1 MRTRHLA
8 SLTLALTLGAASL
21 AAAQSTTTP
30 AATEAVQAA
39 QVTAVAAADSRPRH
53 RHRHRHH
60 RRHAR
65 LFRGVHLT
73 TDQRAK
79 LSTIRDQ
86 YRTQSRVLF
95 HQIRTARHAA
105 RAATARTDTAAVSAA
120 RATMRDAHA
129 KFASL
134 RTQWK
139 SDARGVLTPDQ
150 QTQFDKNAARGRS

>member
-8 SLTLALTLGAASL
+8 SLSLALTLGAASL

-30 AATEAVQAA
+30 AATETVQSTPAP
-39 QVTAVAAADSRPRH
+39 TANSRPRH

-60 RRHAR
+60 HSR

-79 LSTIRDQ
+79 LSTIREQ
-86 YRTQSRVLF
+86 YRTQARPLF
-95 HQIRTARHAA
+95 RQMRTARHAVRSA
-105 RAATARTDTAAVSAA
+105 ARTDTAAVSTA

-134 RTQWK
+134 RTQWMT
-139 SDARGVLTPDQ
+139 DARGVLTPDQ
-150 QTQFDKNAARGRS
+150 QTQFDKNAARRHRD